1 MGRLEIARSFADS
14 TSPPEPPT
22 IYDVELEDPHPLREY
37 LHNISMQMG
46 EQNLKV
52 WGVVFPARSYFS
64 IVEYVREFSTRCDD
78 QLSEPGTLSFDG
90 IRLFMDP
97 MRDTGEPLPLFDDEN
112 AVTIYTMRLK
122 AAKSAATKGDE

>member
-1 MGRLEIARSFADS
+1 MPRSFG
-14 TSPPEPPT
+14 EPTAPFESVPT
-22 IYDVELEDPHPLREY
+22 YEVELEDPRPLREY
-37 LHNISMQMG
+37 LHNLGLQMA
-46 EQNLKV
+46 EQNLKP

-64 IVEYVREFSTRCDD
+64 IVEYVRELCTRRDD
-78 QLSEPGTLSFDG
+78 LLSEPGTLSFDG
-90 IRLFMDP
+90 LRLFLDP